1 MGGHVGLGVG
11 ARRTRPL
18 DVPTIHRLDSLV
30 IDQIAAGEVVE
41 RPASI
46 LKELVE
52 NALDAGASR
61 IRVEFARGGCEHL
74 AVVDDGCGMDATDLP
89 LALERHATSKVRALD
104 DLEAIV
110 SYGFR
115 GEALPSIAAIAQVDI
130 ITRRAEDG
138 AGLHLSSQPGLPPR
152 ITPVGTAVGTR
163 IDIREL
169 FAKVPARRKFLKST
183 AAEAGACATVLTRL
197 ALAAPGIHFETVRD
211 GKMLQRLPAAGSA
224 LERFQQVFGKL
235 RPAAFPLEGE
245 GFSGE
250 ALLTPPEQARPG
262 YSHLYLFVN
271 GRYVTDRALARA
283 LTFAYGSV
291 IPPGRSP
298 AGALF
303 LALDPAEVDVNVHPQ
318 KLEVRFLRGE
328 ALYRAL
334 SRNLAYAL
342 AHHRWGSP
350 VGSAYPAERNGQS
363 GNTTARF
370 DVQTAS
376 DNAAAQP
383 WQRAD
388 ASFDHHAG
396 DARGGGAQSVGAV
409 AQRAPGVAGAANVR
423 AALPGRSTPGRGASG
438 AGSLGYAERL
448 LFSSGPAGS
457 RVPVAEPTPNAPPQ
471 GEESPHASARGEAA
485 GTLPLLDPLRAAHP
499 EGLRR
504 FSDLRVVGQVRRM
517 YIVCEGPDGLVI
529 LDQHAVD
536 ERIHYARVQT
546 QYREAKLRAQA
557 LLFPVTLELSE
568 ADTEAALAHE
578 DELEALGFEV
588 SRLGPKTLAL
598 RAAPLFAR
606 RADPEA
612 LFFDVLA
619 ELTHAGDRSFG
630 DRIDTHLATM
640 ACHAAIRAGD
650 LLTVAECEAL
660 LHQLDS
666 AQPFQGHCPHGRP
679 IAFEIAFSK
688 LAREVGR

>member
-1 MGGHVGLGVG
+1 M
-11 ARRTRPL
+11 
-18 DVPTIHRLDSLV
+18 PTIHRLDSLV

-52 NALDAGASR
+52 NAIDAGARR
-61 IRVEFARGGCEHL
+61 IRVELARGGCDHL
-74 AVVDDGCGMDATDLP
+74 AVIDDGCGMDAADLP

-115 GEALPSIAAIAQVDI
+115 GEALPSIASIAHVDI
-130 ITRRAEDG
+130 KTRRATESV
-138 AGLHLSSQPGLPPR
+138 GLHLSAQPGRAPR
-152 ITPVGTAVGTR
+152 IMPTGTAVGTR
-163 IDIREL
+163 VDIREL

-183 AAEAGACATVLTRL
+183 AAEAGACATVITRL
-197 ALAAPGIHFETVRD
+197 ALAVPGIHFETVRD
-211 GKMLQRLPAAGSA
+211 GKMQQRLPAAGSA
-224 LERFQQVFGKL
+224 RERFQQLFPRL
-235 RPAAFPLEGE
+235 RPASFPLQAED
-245 GFSGE
+245 FTGE
-250 ALLTPPEQARPG
+250 ALLAAPEQARPG
-262 YSHLYLFVN
+262 YTHLYLFVN
-271 GRYVTDRALARA
+271 GRFVTDRALARA

-298 AGALF
+298 PGALF
-303 LALDPAEVDVNVHPQ
+303 LALDPAEVDVNIHPQ
-318 KLEVRFLRGE
+318 KLEVRFLRGD

-334 SRNLAYAL
+334 SRHLAYAL
-342 AHHRWGSP
+342 AHHRWGAADVGGGQPAEREGLEGASAPRAGLQAEGARPAGYDTWPRAHTHLEQSERTPHAGSERGTHAPSGSELGALDDAARQSSSP
-350 VGSAYPAERNGQS
+350 GRASAGREASHVGSA
-363 GNTTARF
+363 
-370 DVQTAS
+370 
-376 DNAAAQP
+376 
-383 WQRAD
+383 
-388 ASFDHHAG
+388 
-396 DARGGGAQSVGAV
+396 
-409 AQRAPGVAGAANVR
+409 
-423 AALPGRSTPGRGASG
+423 
-438 AGSLGYAERL
+438 GYAERL
-448 LFSSGPAGS
+448 LFSSGAPGS
-457 RVPVAEPTPNAPPQ
+457 RVPVAEPNPYAARQQGNAASRSASSANAIATPDT
-471 GEESPHASARGEAA
+471 ERA
-485 GTLPLLDPLRAAHP
+485 GALPLLDPLRTQHP

-504 FSDLRVVGQVRRM
+504 FSELRVVGQVRRM

-536 ERIHYARVQT
+536 ERIQYARVQT
-546 QYREAKLRAQA
+546 QYRQAKLRAQA
-557 LLFPVTLELSE
+557 LLFPATLELSE
-568 ADTEAALAHE
+568 TDAEAALAHE

-598 RAAPLFAR
+598 RAVPLFAR
-606 RADPEA
+606 RANPEA

-619 ELTHAGDRSFG
+619 ELTHAADRSFG

-650 LLTVAECEAL
+650 LLTPPECEAL

-679 IAFEIAFSK
+679 IAFEISFSK